1 MPWEK
6 SYNDRDVLDS
16 ATRAFWAKG
25 FEATSMADLVQATG
39 INRGSIYSA
48 FTDKRTLFLRSLEH
62 YDQNYCTNFL
72 NNFRDNISPKQA
84 IFAMFEAI
92 AKPGKDL
99 PGGCLMVNTA
109 LEMSPHDEEIA
120 KYVDSRIAEV
130 ENFFHDCIVAAQAE
144 GTIRPDVVPRSTAQ
158 TLLGLMIGL
167 RVLTRATSHKSAI
180 AAILA
185 QVHSMLD

>member
-84 IFAMFEAI
+84 IFAMFEAA
-92 AKPGKDL
+92 AKPDKDL

-144 GTIRPDVVPRSTAQ
+144 GTIRPDIVPRSTAQ

-167 RVLTRATSHKSAI
+167 RVLTRATPHKSAI

>member
-6 SYNDRDVLDS
+6 SYNDLDVLDR

-25 FEATSMADLVQATG
+25 FEATSMADLVKATG

-62 YDQNYCTNFL
+62 YDKNYCTDFL
-72 NNFRDNISPKQA
+72 RHIRDNTPPKQA
-84 IFAMFEAI
+84 IIAMFEAT
-92 AKPGKDL
+92 AKPNKGL
-99 PGGCLMVNTA
+99 PGGCLMINTA

-120 KYVDSRIAEV
+120 QYVDSRIAEV

-144 GTIRPDVVPRSTAQ
+144 GTIRRDIAPRSTAQ
-158 TLLGLMIGL
+158 ALLGLIIGL
-167 RVLTRATSHKSAI
+167 RVLTRATPRKSAI

-185 QVHSMLD
+185 QVHIMLG